1 MATKMTGTG
10 LPMWEYTTGAMGA
23 HSENAVGQDGWEL
36 VAVHEGI
43 MFYKRPYVAAPETAE
58 TAAA

>member
-1 MATKMTGTG
+1 MTEKT
-10 LPMWEYTTGAMGA
+10 MWEYRTEAMGA